1 MTTTTA
7 IPAKATRTT
16 SRAPAA
22 GTPRRVT
29 ALLAAGLLLAA
40 TACTP
45 DDPGSGKATDRRTT
59 DPRATARP
67 PAGTPASSPTA
78 RPPAGTPASS
88 PKDLDTGDFNG
99 DGYDDYA
106 APVRANSKKGENPD
120 LVIVYGSAKGLR
132 PEWSQR
138 YTDLASNR
146 LFRAD
151 LDGDGYTDLTAR
163 KEPDGARV
171 WWGGPRGLS
180 APDDLAVPK
189 DTRLI
194 AVADF
199 DGDGRNDLLDAG
211 FKKSPYKPEVRDATE
226 GRMLLG
232 PYDRAGAPA
241 RTVPLDL
248 GQDGWAAP
256 ASATTG
262 DFDGDGRAE
271 VLLRYQCENNE
282 DDDATTHCR
291 PMEMREGA
299 ADGSLPADPA
309 LEATLSDRKLW
320 YDLDGVIVVDVGDA
334 DADGLADLL
343 LWNTISS
350 GDGVVRV
357 LYGARAGLGTGRDT
371 ATVASD
377 LGNSFGARAAVG
389 DMTGDGR
396 PDLLVSAPS
405 FRNHDGRLTLV
416 PGTSD
421 GSPAPIDRATS
432 MDSTTEGLPGTRNP
446 YEWNDFSSNPPLLDM
461 NGDDHD
467 DAVLFLPLYEK
478 RKGMFL
484 VVYGTNDGLTPDRTA
499 HFTLADVG
507 GAPHSLTSPSSPS
520 SPSR

>member
-1 MTTTTA
+1 MTAMKAARPTR
-7 IPAKATRTT
+7 AKVPRGAQT
-16 SRAPAA
+16 APAHL
-22 GTPRRVT
+22 TRRRVT
-29 ALLAAGLLLAA
+29 ALLTAGLLLAA
-40 TACTP
+40 TACTA
-45 DDPGSGKATDRRTT
+45 DAPGTGTGTDRRT
-59 DPRATARP
+59 TARP
-67 PAGTPASSPTA
+67 PAGTPASSPKATDWRTTA
-78 RPPAGTPASS
+78 RPAAGTPASS

-106 APVRANSKKGENPD
+106 GYVRAYSKGQWSATH

-138 YTDLASNR
+138 YTDIEGGW

-151 LDGDGYTDLTAR
+151 LDGDGHTDLIEGKSDTGASA
-163 KEPDGARV
+163 ARV

-180 APDDLAVPK
+180 APEDLAVPK
-189 DTRLI
+189 DTRLL

-199 DGDGRNDLLDAG
+199 DGDGRTDLLDAG
-211 FKKSPYKPEVRDATE
+211 FKKRPDYPEVRDATG

-232 PYDRAGAPA
+232 PFGREGAPA

-248 GQDGWAAP
+248 GQDGWATP
-256 ASATTG
+256 GHATTG
-262 DFDGDGRAE
+262 DFDGDGHAE
-271 VLLRYQCENNE
+271 VLLHYQCGDYEE
-282 DDDATTHCR
+282 EPTR
-291 PMEMREGA
+291 PCHPLETREGA
-299 ADGSLPADPA
+299 ADGGLPAAPA
-309 LEATLSDRKLW
+309 LEAALSDPKLW
-320 YDLDGVIVVDVGDA
+320 SAFDGATDVGDA

-350 GDGVVRV
+350 GDGAVRV

-396 PDLLVSAPS
+396 PDLLISAPN

-421 GSPAPIDRATS
+421 GSPAPIDGATS

-446 YEWNDFSSNPPLLDM
+446 YEWNDFTADPPLLDV

-484 VVYGTNDGLTPDRTA
+484 VVYGTDNGLAPDRTA
-499 HFTLADVG
+499 HFTPADVG
-507 GAPHSLTSPSSPS
+507 VSRSL
-520 SPSR
+520 